1 MTTEEQRE
9 SWRSMAAGWDR
20 QRAPLWAATRPVSER
35 MVELLAPRKGETI
48 LELAGGSGD
57 TGFLALEQVGSAGRL
72 IESDFVAEIVGSA
85 RRRGAELGVDNAE
98 FRVLDAQS
106 LDLPDES
113 VDGVLCRWGYMLTP
127 DPAAALGETR
137 RVLRPGGRVAFAVW
151 GTPEENPW
159 ASRVGR
165 TLVAHG
171 LVQPPEPDEPGPFR
185 LGDRQRVQTL
195 VEGAELELVA
205 HEDFPLTFRHE
216 SFDAFWESTQD
227 FSRSLKSALADAD
240 SDTWRP
246 FARRSR
252 TSSPRSRTAVELALP
267 GVTQI
272 ALARRPG

>member
-9 SWRSMAAGWDR
+9 SWQSMAAGWDR
-20 QRAPLWAATRPVSER
+20 QRAVLWVSTRPVSER
-35 MVELLAPRKGETI
+35 MVELLAPSPGETI

-57 TGFLALEQVGSAGRL
+57 TGFLAVQRVGPSGRL
-72 IESDFVAEIVGSA
+72 IESDFVAEIVDSA
-85 RRRGAELGVDNAE
+85 RRRGAELGIDNAD

-113 VDGVLCRWGYMLTP
+113 VDGVLCRWGYMLAV

-151 GTPEENPW
+151 GTLEENPW

-185 LGDRQRVQTL
+185 LGDRQRVKTL
-195 VEGAELELVA
+195 VADAGLELLA
-205 HEDFPLTFRHE
+205 HEDFPITFRHE

-227 FSRSLKSALADAD
+227 FSRALKSALADAD
-240 SDTWRP
+240 AD
-246 FARRSR
+246 
-252 TSSPRSRTAVELALP
+252 AVATVRAEVADRLADFTDGSELALP
-267 GVTQI
+267 GITQI
-272 ALARRPG
+272 VLARKPD